1 MVDGALTRDAG
12 REKASN
18 PKVLM
23 RRSCKGS
30 PWSDFWK
37 ALIWSAATSLKV
49 SKRSE
54 VFVVAV
60 KDSLTEAGL
69 DDEAGSA
76 AGAGAGAA
84 GDAGAKAEA
93 EAATGAAAAGVCGSI
108 SSTAEEKRTAA
119 AGASR
124 GLLELE
130 MSPRDDDGAAAASA
144 VAFKTGTEVSTV
156 CIVCHR
162 RRRHRLSLEQAAKA
176 CLVMPDAGSDQAD
189 APDGPRGEK
198 LTTNGLML

>member
-1 MVDGALTRDAG
+1 MDRGHGHGMVAGALTRDAG

-23 RRSCKGS
+23 RRSCKGTA
-30 PWSDFWK
+30 WSDFWK

-60 KDSLTEAGL
+60 PRDSLMEAGL
-69 DDEAGSA
+69 DEAGSTA
-76 AGAGAGAA
+76 IAGADVGPDAGFGAGIAE
-84 GDAGAKAEA
+84 AEA
-93 EAATGAAAAGVCGSI
+93 EAAAGGATAATTAGCVCGSI

-124 GLLELE
+124 DWLELD
-130 MSPRDDDGAAAASA
+130 MSP
-144 VAFKTGTEVSTV
+144 
-156 CIVCHR
+156 
-162 RRRHRLSLEQAAKA
+162 
-176 CLVMPDAGSDQAD
+176 
-189 APDGPRGEK
+189 
-198 LTTNGLML
+198 

>member
-1 MVDGALTRDAG
+1 MMAGALTRDAG

-30 PWSDFWK
+30 AWSDFWK

-60 KDSLTEAGL
+60 PRDSLTEAGL
-69 DDEAGSA
+69 DEAGSTA
-76 AGAGAGAA
+76 IAGADVGPGADDDDDAGFGAEVTEAEARAGAGAGAA
-84 GDAGAKAEA
+84 AGAAT
-93 EAATGAAAAGVCGSI
+93 AADGVCGSI

-119 AGASR
+119 AGAS
-124 GLLELE
+124 
-130 MSPRDDDGAAAASA
+130 
-144 VAFKTGTEVSTV
+144 
-156 CIVCHR
+156 
-162 RRRHRLSLEQAAKA
+162 
-176 CLVMPDAGSDQAD
+176 
-189 APDGPRGEK
+189 
-198 LTTNGLML
+198 

>member
-1 MVDGALTRDAG
+1 MVMAVGALTRDAG

-69 DDEAGSA
+69 DEAGSA
-76 AGAGAGAA
+76 AGGAA
-84 GDAGAKAEA
+84 EADGEAEA
-93 EAATGAAAAGVCGSI
+93 EAAAGAAGVCGSI

-124 GLLELE
+124 CLLELDI
-130 MSPRDDDGAAAASA
+130 SP
-144 VAFKTGTEVSTV
+144 
-156 CIVCHR
+156 
-162 RRRHRLSLEQAAKA
+162 
-176 CLVMPDAGSDQAD
+176 
-189 APDGPRGEK
+189 
-198 LTTNGLML
+198 